1 MTAVNKYVDDGGL
14 DFKAVIANLIQE
26 FDTAFHGKVFRFSV
40 HFFLRGPYFRWKTTS
55 PIVLT
60 SPLASTQR

>member
-26 FDTAFHGKVFRFSV
+26 FDTAFYGKVFRFSV
-40 HFFLRGPYFRWKTTS
+40 HFFLRGPYFRWETTS